1 MSGGNLRGF
10 FFILVSFILLSYIL
24 FSTNVWVRAI
34 ETSEQ
39 TYSDAFRA
47 YTVTMMA
54 DQVSEERMARY
65 ADIISHYAL
74 FRLSNHSIHHPLRP
88 GEEDQISHIRES
100 YFELISTCTT
110 SPGHFVDNSALA
122 YAGDDAATYCF
133 SGFASQLNS
142 SLSVMGFA
150 VENFTV
156 SNLSFNETEHP
167 LKYTTNMTIY
177 LKIKDLQ
184 TETSIDRTYQYDG
197 IIDAEGM
204 VDPLAARES
213 LDLKGEAEK
222 ENLTIFKGV
231 YMYPP
236 PGKIDAFEELS
247 FEQLHAVYADA
258 HETVYPV
265 KKGQGSQGQ
274 GWFYGPVVLA
284 EDASKVPES
293 QRSRFILVG
302 NYSDITSTPN
312 WQDFGA
318 YVLLNAPEYAGGCE
332 DEYETLNPI
341 EREEDSS
348 GRCEERIDDASS
360 RYTQKAFM
368 VYPDFIED
376 VYDGVHYKYYEPLH
390 SAEYESRRILF
401 ISQFSASEI
410 LSDPDRKESAD
421 PAVFD
426 IEMFRDYV
434 RCSYYILSEPGKS
447 PSYLQRMLDGE
458 YGDFTSD
465 TLGIETTLVGKYAG
479 GVYNPELDGLSRVDR
494 EFFTGEDGEKVR
506 GMPGCKDQPMC
517 VNPNSDVGH
526 FALTMDSMEFYFGI
540 EDREDEENIGCNDE
554 RASCE
559 ES

>member
-1 MSGGNLRGF
+1 MSGRNLKGF
-10 FFILVSFILLSYIL
+10 FFVLISFILLSYIL
-24 FSTNVWVRAI
+24 FSTSMWVRAI

-65 ADIISHYAL
+65 SDIISHYAL
-74 FRLSNHSIHHPLRP
+74 FRLSNHSIYHPLRP
-88 GEEDQISHIRES
+88 GEEDQISHIRDS
-100 YFELISTCTT
+100 YLELIATCTS
-110 SPGHFVDNSALA
+110 SPDHFSDNVPLTYS
-122 YAGDDAATYCF
+122 GEDASTYCF

-150 VENFTV
+150 VEEFTV
-156 SNLSFNETEHP
+156 SNLTFNETGHP
-167 LKYTTNMTIY
+167 LRYTTNMTIY

-213 LDLKGEAEK
+213 LSLRGEAER

-236 PGKIDAFEELS
+236 PGEIEDFEELS
-247 FEQLHAVYADA
+247 LEELHSVYEEA
-258 HETVYPV
+258 HEELYPDKV
-265 KKGQGSQGQ
+265 GQGSQGQ
-274 GWFYGPVVLA
+274 GWFYGPMVLV
-284 EDASKVPES
+284 EDAPQVPES

-302 NYSDITSTPN
+302 NYSDITGTTG

-318 YVLLNAPEYAGGCE
+318 YVLLNRPEDPGGCS
-332 DEYETLNPI
+332 DEHETLNPI
-341 EREEDSS
+341 ERDEDSS

-368 VYPDFIED
+368 VYPDFLED
-376 VYDGVHYKYYEPLH
+376 VYEEVHYRYYEPLH

-401 ISQFSASEI
+401 ISRYSASEI
-410 LSDPDRKESAD
+410 LSDPLRKRN
-421 PAVFD
+421 PAHVFD

-479 GVYNPELDGLSRVDR
+479 GVYNPDLDELSRVDR
-494 EFFTGEDGEKVR
+494 EFFGGDDGEKIR
-506 GMPGCKDQPMC
+506 GLPGCKDQPMC

-526 FALTMDSMEFYFGI
+526 FALTMDSMQFYFGI
-540 EDREDEENIGCNDE
+540 DDREDEENIGCNDE
-554 RASCE
+554 RADCE
-559 ES
+559 NP

>member
-1 MSGGNLRGF
+1 MSGRNLKGF
-10 FFILVSFILLSYIL
+10 FFVLISFILLTYIL
-24 FSTNVWVRAI
+24 FSTSMWVRAI

-65 ADIISHYAL
+65 SDIISHYAL
-74 FRLSNHSIHHPLRP
+74 FSISNHSIYHPLRP
-88 GEEDQISHIRES
+88 GEEDQISHIRDS
-100 YFELISTCTT
+100 YLELISTCTT
-110 SPGHFVDNSALA
+110 SPDHFADNVPLT
-122 YAGDDAATYCF
+122 YIGEDASTYCF
-133 SGFASQLNS
+133 AGFASQLNS

-150 VENFTV
+150 VEEFTV
-156 SNLSFNETEHP
+156 SDLTFNETEHP
-167 LKYTTNMTIY
+167 LQYTTNMTIY
-177 LKIKDLQ
+177 LKIKDFQ
-184 TETSIDRTYQYDG
+184 TETSIDRTYQYNG

-204 VDPLAARES
+204 VDPLVARES
-213 LDLKGEAEK
+213 LDLKGEAAK

-236 PGKIDAFEELS
+236 PREIDDFEELT
-247 FEQLHAVYADA
+247 FEQLHEVYAEA
-258 HETVYPV
+258 HMDVYPDS
-265 KKGQGSQGQ
+265 KGTGSEGQ
-274 GWFYGPVVLA
+274 GWFYGPMVLV
-284 EDASKVPES
+284 EDASKVPEAY
-293 QRSRFILVG
+293 RARFILVG
-302 NYSDITSTPN
+302 NYSDIRETPN
-312 WQDFGA
+312 WREFGA
-318 YVLLNAPEYAGGCE
+318 YVLLNKPEDPGGCS
-332 DEYETLNPI
+332 DQHDTFNPI
-341 EREEDSS
+341 SREEDG
-348 GRCEERIDDASS
+348 GRCEERIDDASTH
-360 RYTQKAFM
+360 YTSKPFM
-368 VYPDFIED
+368 VYEDFIED
-376 VYDGVHYKYYEPLH
+376 VYDEVYYKYYEPLH
-390 SAEYESRRILF
+390 SAEYERRRILF
-401 ISQFSASEI
+401 ISEYSASEI

-421 PAVFD
+421 PDVFD

-479 GVYNPELDGLSRVDR
+479 GVYNPELDELSRVDR
-494 EFFTGEDGEKVR
+494 EFFTDEEGEKVR

-526 FALTMDSMEFYFGI
+526 FALTMDSMEFYFGV